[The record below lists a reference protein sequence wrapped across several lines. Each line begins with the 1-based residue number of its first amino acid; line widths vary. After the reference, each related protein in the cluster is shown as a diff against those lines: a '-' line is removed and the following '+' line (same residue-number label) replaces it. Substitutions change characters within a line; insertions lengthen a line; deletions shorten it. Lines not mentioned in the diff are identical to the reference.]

1 MEYRRHITR
10 FGPLTA
16 LCVMATELEYG
27 DHLAR
32 RITPLITGIGPVE
45 AAVATTAALA
55 SLHQQDALPDAIISL
70 GSAGSR
76 NLEHAAV
83 YQIAQVSYRDMDASA
98 LGVEKGRVPFLDLP
112 AVVPLPA
119 HVPGIPAA
127 SLSTGGAVISGA
139 AYDLIEADMVDM
151 ETYAVLRAA
160 QRYSLPLIGLRGVS
174 DGRSELT
181 GAHDWREYLHVV
193 DERLAEAL
201 DLLTIHAERHGASA
215 VINPHQGPARTDG
228 LTRPA

>member
-1 MEYRRHITR
+1 MEYRRHITS
-10 FGPLTA
+10 FGPLRA
-16 LCVMATELEYG
+16 LCVMAAELEYG
-27 DHLAR
+27 EHLAR

-55 SLHQQDALPDAIISL
+55 SLHQQDSLPDAVLSL

-76 NLEHAAV
+76 RLEHTAV
-83 YQIAQVSYRDMDASA
+83 YQVASVAYRDMDATA

-119 HVPGIPAA
+119 HVPGVPVA

-139 AYDLIEADMVDM
+139 AYGPIEADMVDM

-160 QRYSLPLIGLRGVS
+160 QRFGLPLIGLRGVS
-174 DGRSELT
+174 DGRKELT

-193 DERLAEAL
+193 DERLAQAL
-201 DLLTIHAERHGASA
+201 DLLAAHAERHGAAA
-215 VINPHQGPARTDG
+215 VLNPHQEAARTDG